1 MAIKGA
7 ALDTRLQHG
16 LLLDPKLQRR
26 LSGEEF
32 RSYINLLVWTVSLVT
47 DGVFNADD
55 AEMIIEDRQHIDTL
69 AKAGLVER
77 CEDSGLYSIHPD
89 YWDWQS
95 SKAEL
100 EKIAARREKEK
111 LRKRRERDEQELE
124 SKPPWGTGND

>member
-16 LLLDPKLQRR
+16 ILLDPKLQRR

-32 RSYINLLVWTVSLVT
+32 RSFVNLMVWTVSLVT

-55 AEMIIEDRQHIDTL
+55 AEMVIEDRQHIDTL
-69 AKAGLVER
+69 AKLGLVEH
-77 CEDSGLYSIHPD
+77 CEDSGLYRIHPD
-89 YWDWQS
+89 YWGWQS

-100 EKIAARREKEK
+100 DKITQRREKER
-111 LRKRRERDEQELE
+111 LRKQRERDDAHEFEAQA
-124 SKPPWGTGND
+124 PFD

>member
-1 MAIKGA
+1 MAIKGV

-26 LSGEEF
+26 LSGAEF
-32 RSYINLLVWTVSLVT
+32 RSFINLLVWTVSLVT

-69 AKAGLVER
+69 LKVGLVEH
-77 CEDSGLYSIHPD
+77 CEDSGLNRIHPN
-89 YWDWQS
+89 YWGWQS

-100 EKIAARREKEK
+100 EKLAAKREKER
-111 LRKRRERDEQELE
+111 LRKQRERDAQELE
-124 SKPPWGTGND
+124 PQAPFS